1 MAWVTVLALVGF
13 ALVCLVCLVVLRPLR
28 PELAVLLG
36 LAASALIFAALLPRV
51 RAILDT
57 LQTLARQGG
66 VDGAYLGLVLRI
78 IGVAYI
84 AEFGAQL
91 ARDAG
96 EGALAAKVELG
107 GKILILSLG
116 LPILLGILQLI
127 TRLIG

>member
-1 MAWVTVLALVGF
+1 MTVLALVGF
-13 ALVCLVCLVVLRPLR
+13 SLVCLVCLVVLRPLR

-51 RAILDT
+51 QAILT
-57 LQTLARQGG
+57 ILQALARQGG

>member
-1 MAWVTVLALVGF
+1 MTVLALVGF

-51 RAILDT
+51 QAILNI
-57 LQTLARQGG
+57 LQALARQGG

-96 EGALAAKVELG
+96 EGAPAAKVELG

>member
-1 MAWVTVLALVGF
+1 MTVLALVGF

-51 RAILDT
+51 QAILNI
-57 LQTLARQGG
+57 LQALARQGG